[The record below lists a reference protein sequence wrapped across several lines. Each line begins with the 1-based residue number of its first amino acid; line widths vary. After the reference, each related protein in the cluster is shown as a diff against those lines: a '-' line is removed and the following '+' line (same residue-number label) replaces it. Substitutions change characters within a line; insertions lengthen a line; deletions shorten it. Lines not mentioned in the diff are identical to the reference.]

1 MVCGSNA
8 MDPMMFLEL
17 SDETIGKK
25 LEQAELSCLKE
36 IISSGAQ
43 IFLSEYQVLGR
54 TRRTCSEIPGIRQ
67 NTKGFVRDADVQNAS
82 SLFGVENLIKP

>member
-25 LEQAELSCLKE
+25 LEQILERRINLSWVDRWTSLLY
-36 IISSGAQ
+36 ISGS
-43 IFLSEYQVLGR
+43 LGGL
-54 TRRTCSEIPGIRQ
+54 PYL
-67 NTKGFVRDADVQNAS
+67 D
-82 SLFGVENLIKP
+82 